1 MTESFSGTLA
11 GSCGPTL
18 LLLEVTS
25 SFFFLASSFC
35 CQWLWSWTVIR
46 QMTHPSTGYSLKPTT
61 LAQCLHIEQQALEN
75 ICNYFK
81 ADEDFCSQPPDQLCL
96 EKKKRRKIRCIKLWA
111 ESSLHRSAWDLLL
124 SSAKAWSQPWVCGV
138 ALSPVVQCH
147 LQWWKKASLAV

>member
-96 EKKKRRKIRCIKLWA
+96 EKKKEGKSDASNYGLKVPCIGLLEIYCCPVQKHDHSRGSVGWLCPQWCNVTCSDERKPR
-111 ESSLHRSAWDLLL
+111 
-124 SSAKAWSQPWVCGV
+124 
-138 ALSPVVQCH
+138 
-147 LQWWKKASLAV
+147 